1 MIQKLIANKIKNITK
16 DNLKQLANE
25 HHISLNDKE
34 INYLYYKLHHDWY
47 DFIYND
53 PTPILNDIKAN
64 INKDS
69 FDQLLIIYNQ
79 YKDKY
84 QGYL

>member
-1 MIQKLIANKIKNITK
+1 MIQKLIANKIKNITPDDLK
-16 DNLKQLANE
+16 KLASEHNVNLN
-25 HHISLNDKE
+25 HNE
-34 INYLYYKLHHDWY
+34 INYLYYKLHNDWY

-64 INKDS
+64 LNKDS
-69 FDQLLIIYNQ
+69 FDQLFTIYNQ

-84 QGYL
+84 KSYL